1 MWKTYHLIKVSLSAA
16 LAGII
21 CCIGPVVLFQFGLM
35 SGVYAISFADFFY
48 AEDGSIGAGAIILR
62 VIGLFIVIIGVI
74 SYNKKEDCSVNSEKQ
89 KKINKILFASIVL
102 VISIS
107 LFFTLDEFS
116 SIYFDKYIVPQQ
128 QIELNIK

>member
-1 MWKTYHLIKVSLSAA
+1 MWKTYHLIKVSFSAA

-21 CCIGPVVLFQFGLM
+21 CCIGPVVLFQLGLM

-48 AEDGSIGAGAIILR
+48 AENGSIGVGAIILR
-62 VIGLFIVIIGVI
+62 VVGLFIVVIGI
-74 SYNKKEDCSVNSEKQ
+74 ASYNKKEDCSLNSKKQ
-89 KKINKILFASIVL
+89 KKINKFLFGIIVL
-102 VISIS
+102 IISVSIF
-107 LFFTLDEFS
+107 LTLDEFS

>member
-1 MWKTYHLIKVSLSAA
+1 MWKTYHLIKVSFSAA

-21 CCIGPVVLFQFGLM
+21 CCIGPVVLFQLGLM

-48 AEDGSIGAGAIILR
+48 AENGSIGVGAIILR
-62 VIGLFIVIIGVI
+62 VVGFFFVAIGIV
-74 SYNKKEDCSVNSEKQ
+74 SYNKKEDCSLNSKKQ
-89 KKINKILFASIVL
+89 KKINKFLFGIIVL
-102 VISIS
+102 IISVSIF
-107 LFFTLDEFS
+107 LTLDEFS

>member
-48 AEDGSIGAGAIILR
+48 AEDGSIGTGAIILR

-74 SYNKKEDCSVNSEKQ
+74 IAQRKSIGFNFLTKKK
-89 KKINKILFASIVL
+89 SIKFYL
-102 VISIS
+102 Q
-107 LFFTLDEFS
+107 L
-116 SIYFDKYIVPQQ
+116 
-128 QIELNIK
+128 

>member
-107 LFFTLDEFS
+107 LFLTLDEFS

>member
-1 MWKTYHLIKVSLSAA
+1 MWKTYHLIKVSFSAA

-21 CCIGPVVLFQFGLM
+21 CCIGPVVLFQLGLM

-48 AEDGSIGAGAIILR
+48 AENGSIGVGAIILR
-62 VIGLFIVIIGVI
+62 VVGLFIVVIGI
-74 SYNKKEDCSVNSEKQ
+74 ASYNKKEDCSLNSKKQ
-89 KKINKILFASIVL
+89 KKINKFLFGIIVL
-102 VISIS
+102 IISIYIF
-107 LFFTLDEFS
+107 LTLDEFS

>member
-48 AEDGSIGAGAIILR
+48 GEDGSIGTGAIILR

-89 KKINKILFASIVL
+89 KKINKILFAAIVL

>member
-1 MWKTYHLIKVSLSAA
+1 MWKTYHLIKVSFSAA

-21 CCIGPVVLFQFGLM
+21 CCIGPVVLFQLGLM

-48 AEDGSIGAGAIILR
+48 AENGSIGVGAIILR
-62 VIGLFIVIIGVI
+62 VVGFFIVAIGI
-74 SYNKKEDCSVNSEKQ
+74 ASYNKKEDCSLNSKKQ
-89 KKINKILFASIVL
+89 KKINKFLFGIIVL
-102 VISIS
+102 IISVSIF
-107 LFFTLDEFS
+107 LTLDEFS

>member
-89 KKINKILFASIVL
+89 KKINKILFSAIVL

>member
-1 MWKTYHLIKVSLSAA
+1 MWKTYHLIKVSFSAA

-21 CCIGPVVLFQFGLM
+21 CCIGPVVLFQLGLM

-48 AEDGSIGAGAIILR
+48 AENGSIGVGAIILR
-62 VIGLFIVIIGVI
+62 VVGLFIVVIGI
-74 SYNKKEDCSVNSEKQ
+74 AKYNKKEDCSLNSKKQ
-89 KKINKILFASIVL
+89 KKINKFLFGIIVL
-102 VISIS
+102 IISVS
-107 LFFTLDEFS
+107 VFLTLDEFS

>member
-48 AEDGSIGAGAIILR
+48 AEDGSIGTGAIILR
-62 VIGLFIVIIGVI
+62 VIGLFIVIIGVL

-89 KKINKILFASIVL
+89 KKINKILFAAIVL

>member
-89 KKINKILFASIVL
+89 KKINKILFAAIVL

>member
-62 VIGLFIVIIGVI
+62 VVGLFIVIIGVI

-89 KKINKILFASIVL
+89 KKINKILFAAIVL

>member
-16 LAGII
+16 LVGII

-89 KKINKILFASIVL
+89 KKINKILFAAIVL

>member
-48 AEDGSIGAGAIILR
+48 AEDGSIGTGAIILR
-62 VIGLFIVIIGVI
+62 DIGLFIVIIGVI

-89 KKINKILFASIVL
+89 KKINKILFAAIVL

>member
-62 VIGLFIVIIGVI
+62 VVGLFIVIIGII

-89 KKINKILFASIVL
+89 KKINKILFAAIVL

>member
-62 VIGLFIVIIGVI
+62 VVGLFIVIIGII

-89 KKINKILFASIVL
+89 KKINKILFAAIVL

-107 LFFTLDEFS
+107 LFLTLDEFS

>member
-1 MWKTYHLIKVSLSAA
+1 MWKTYHLIKVSFSAA

-21 CCIGPVVLFQFGLM
+21 CCIGPVVLFQLGLM

-48 AEDGSIGAGAIILR
+48 AENGSIGVGAIILR
-62 VIGLFIVIIGVI
+62 VVGLFIVVIGI
-74 SYNKKEDCSVNSEKQ
+74 AGYNKKEDCSLNSKKQ
-89 KKINKILFASIVL
+89 KKINKFLFGIIVL
-102 VISIS
+102 IISVSIF
-107 LFFTLDEFS
+107 LTLDEFS

>member
-1 MWKTYHLIKVSLSAA
+1 MWKTYHLIKVSFSAA

-21 CCIGPVVLFQFGLM
+21 CCIGPVVLFQLGLM

-48 AEDGSIGAGAIILR
+48 AENGSIGVGAIILR
-62 VIGLFIVIIGVI
+62 VVGLFIVVIGI
-74 SYNKKEDCSVNSEKQ
+74 ASYNKKEDCSLNSKKQ
-89 KKINKILFASIVL
+89 KKINKFLFGIIVL
-102 VISIS
+102 IISDSIF
-107 LFFTLDEFS
+107 LTLDEFS

>member
-1 MWKTYHLIKVSLSAA
+1 MWKTYHLIKVSFSAA

-21 CCIGPVVLFQFGLM
+21 CCIGPVVLFQLGLM

-48 AEDGSIGAGAIILR
+48 AENGSIGVGAIILR
-62 VIGLFIVIIGVI
+62 VVGLFIVVIGI
-74 SYNKKEDCSVNSEKQ
+74 AGYNKKEDCSLNSKKQ
-89 KKINKILFASIVL
+89 KKINKFLFGIIVL
-102 VISIS
+102 IISVS
-107 LFFTLDEFS
+107 VFLTLDEFS

>member
-1 MWKTYHLIKVSLSAA
+1 MWKTYHLIKVSFSAA

-21 CCIGPVVLFQFGLM
+21 CCIGPVVLFQLGLM

-48 AEDGSIGAGAIILR
+48 AENGSIGVGAIILR
-62 VIGLFIVIIGVI
+62 VVGLFIVVIGI
-74 SYNKKEDCSVNSEKQ
+74 ASYNKKEDCSLNSKKQ
-89 KKINKILFASIVL
+89 KKINKFLFGIIVL
-102 VISIS
+102 IISIS
-107 LFFTLDEFS
+107 IFLTLDEFS